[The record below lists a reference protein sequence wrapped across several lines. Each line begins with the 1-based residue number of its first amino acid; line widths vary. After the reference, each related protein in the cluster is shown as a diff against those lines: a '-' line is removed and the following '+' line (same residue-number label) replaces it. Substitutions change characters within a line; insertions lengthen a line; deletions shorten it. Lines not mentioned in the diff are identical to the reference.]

1 MCRSKASV
9 NCLHELYTSKKI
21 NGQCL
26 SCVCCIPVAC
36 IIMHFLRKSA
46 AGLKLTDAV
55 CVSEDAGVYLA
66 VFLFL
71 MSALLVEMVPPA
83 GHREM
88 RAAAYLCPM
97 QSWSAEDSTDR

>member
-1 MCRSKASV
+1 MFL
-9 NCLHELYTSKKI
+9 LHIYIYIE
-21 NGQCL
+21 G
-26 SCVCCIPVAC
+26 
-36 IIMHFLRKSA
+36 SA
-46 AGLKLTDAV
+46 VGLKLTDAV
-55 CVSEDAGVYLA
+55 CVSEDVGVYLA

-97 QSWSAEDSTDR
+97 QSWSAEDVTDR